1 MAKGTQ
7 QDPFELL
14 RNMQQDSLDNAPGL
28 PQEVEAAKLWSGV
41 GFRIGDLMLVTPLD
55 HVLEILPP
63 PPVAPV
69 PGVKSWLK
77 GVANVR
83 GTLITIVDLPEYYG
97 KPPVFLDDRARMLIM
112 NVPEL
117 NTGVLVNEVL
127 GLRHFDEELERQD
140 VSGVDDPV
148 VAQLNGAFLRDN
160 VLWGLFDMKSLAENV
175 SFRHVAAG
183 TAEKRSGERA
193 AV

>member
-1 MAKGTQ
+1 MAKTPRL
-7 QDPFELL
+7 DPFELL
-14 RNMQQDSLDNAPGL
+14 RRMQQESLENAPGL
-28 PQEVEAAKLWSGV
+28 PQEVEATKLWSGV

-63 PPVAPV
+63 PPATLV

-83 GTLITIVDLPEYYG
+83 GNLITIADLPEYFG
-97 KPPVFLDDRARMLIM
+97 KPPVVLDEKARMLIL
-112 NVPEL
+112 NVPGL
-117 NTGVLVNEVL
+117 NTGVLVHEVL

-140 VSGVDDPV
+140 LSGLDDPV
-148 VAQLNGAFLRDN
+148 VTQLNGAFLRDN
-160 VLWGLFDMKSLAENV
+160 VLWGVFDMKSLAESS

-183 TAEKRSGERA
+183 IGERSA
-193 AV
+193 GDSIEV

>member
-1 MAKGTQ
+1 MARNR

-14 RNMQQDSLDNAPGL
+14 QRMQQESLDNAPGL
-28 PQEVEAAKLWSGV
+28 PQETEAVKLWSGV
-41 GFRIGDLMLVTPLD
+41 GFRLGEMMLVTPLD

-63 PPVAPV
+63 PPMTLV

-83 GTLITIVDLPEYYG
+83 GNLITIVDLPEFFG
-97 KPPVFLDDRARMLIM
+97 KPPVFLDDKARMLIM
-112 NVPEL
+112 NAPGM
-117 NTGVLVNEVL
+117 NTGLLVNEVL

-140 VSGVDDPV
+140 LSGIDDPV

-160 VLWGLFDMKSLAENV
+160 VLWGVFDMKSLAQ
-175 SFRHVAAG
+175 SPAFQHVAA
-183 TAEKRSGERA
+183 
-193 AV
+193 